1 MPAKL
6 SPTDAEV
13 TTLRHLI
20 EVECLQQRL
29 VSDRMSW
36 PIRRVERLVK
46 RLGLQTQRT
55 GPRSGPGHTNWKGG
69 RIVDKDGY
77 VLLWTPG
84 HPNARKHTHYVFEH
98 RLVMEE
104 KLGRYL
110 EPDEV
115 VHHRNRDRQD
125 NDPAN
130 LSLFASNAAHL
141 RHELTGRVPKWTPEG
156 MEKLRVLWESKRG
169 RRQALGDCR

>member
-6 SPTDAEV
+6 DPTDEEV
-13 TTLRHLI
+13 ATLRRLI
-20 EVECLQQRL
+20 EVECLQQRR
-29 VSDRMSW
+29 VAKTMSW

-46 RLGLQTQRT
+46 RLGLRTQRT

-69 RIVDKDGY
+69 CIVDKDGY
-77 VLLWTPG
+77 VLVWSPG

-110 EPDEV
+110 DPDEV
-115 VHHRNRDRQD
+115 VHHRNRDKQD

-141 RHELTGRVPKWTPEG
+141 RHELAGRVPRWTPEG
-156 MEKLRVLWESKRG
+156 LEALRALWESKRSP
-169 RRQALGDCR
+169 RQVPDGCS

>member
-6 SPTDAEV
+6 NPTDREV
-13 TTLRHLI
+13 AALRQLI
-20 EVECLQQRL
+20 EVEHLQQRRVA
-29 VSDRMSW
+29 VSMGW

-55 GPRSGPGHTNWKGG
+55 GPRSGAGHTNWKGG

-77 VLLWTPG
+77 VLQWTPG

-110 EPDEV
+110 GPGEV

-125 NDPAN
+125 NDPKN

-141 RHELTGRVPKWTPEG
+141 RHELTGHVPNWTPEG
-156 MEKLRVLWESKRG
+156 LERLRLLWKSKRRPRSVLDG
-169 RRQALGDCR
+169 C